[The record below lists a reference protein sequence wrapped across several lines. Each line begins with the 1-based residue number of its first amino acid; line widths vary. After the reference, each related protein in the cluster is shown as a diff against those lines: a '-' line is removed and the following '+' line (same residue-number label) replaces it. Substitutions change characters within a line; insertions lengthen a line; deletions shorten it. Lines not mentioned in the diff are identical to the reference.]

1 MTPRG
6 MYFEEFEIGTE
17 VVSPGRT
24 ITETDVV
31 TFAGLSGD
39 YTQLHTD
46 EEFAKGTLFGRRI
59 AHGALV
65 LSIATGLAAR
75 LGFIEGTALAFREL
89 TWKYS
94 QPVYLG
100 DTIHLKAR
108 CKELKPMPRLGGG
121 LVVFEA
127 FVINQEGKIV
137 QKGEWHL
144 LIASKET
151 ASEKEEP

>member
-1 MTPRG
+1 VTPRG

-137 QKGEWHL
+137 QKGEWHIL
-144 LIASKET
+144 VASKET
-151 ASEKEEP
+151 AS

>member
-1 MTPRG
+1 VITRG

-94 QPVYLG
+94 QPVYMG

-151 ASEKEEP
+151 AS

>member
-1 MTPRG
+1 VTPRG